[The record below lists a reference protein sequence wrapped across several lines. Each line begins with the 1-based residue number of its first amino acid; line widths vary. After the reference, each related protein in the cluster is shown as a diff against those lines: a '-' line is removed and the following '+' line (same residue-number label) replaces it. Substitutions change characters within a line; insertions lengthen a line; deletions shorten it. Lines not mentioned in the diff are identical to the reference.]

1 LKNLYRERIMAV
13 PRRRARSKE
22 RGRVK
27 GSKRRR
33 VKGREVRG
41 GGVREQTC
49 PPLVT
54 GITVLTLSAG
64 DTRQSLV
71 TWTQQ

>member
-1 LKNLYRERIMAV
+1 MAV
-13 PRRRARSKE
+13 PRRRGRSKE

-27 GSKRRR
+27 GK
-33 VKGREVRG
+33 EVRG
-41 GGVREQTC
+41 GGVRGQTR
-49 PPLVT
+49 PLLVT